1 MEMILQNPYYLVS
14 GIAGIAAVGFILA
27 AVIFLFADRKKQK
40 SKALEEKEEE
50 EKAYTREQLRVMH
63 SHPSKET
70 PDPETEE
77 ELKQRI
83 IETYQR
89 SAGLRETMETLADT
103 YQGAFA
109 GNIKNAR
116 RYLTESRY
124 KDYENGNCE
133 ASKDRSKKVRIWYE
147 VQKLCCPV
155 RENSV
160 DFECNGDCR

>member
-14 GIAGIAAVGFILA
+14 GIAGIAAIGFILA

-40 SKALEEKEEE
+40 SKALEEKAKKEN
-50 EKAYTREQLRVMH
+50 AYTREQLRVMH

-70 PDPETEE
+70 PGPETEE

-124 KDYENGNCE
+124 
-133 ASKDRSKKVRIWYE
+133 R
-147 VQKLCCPV
+147 
-155 RENSV
+155 
-160 DFECNGDCR
+160 DFETALNYLFDGISAEKLKQDLLQMEIVKHRRIEAKK